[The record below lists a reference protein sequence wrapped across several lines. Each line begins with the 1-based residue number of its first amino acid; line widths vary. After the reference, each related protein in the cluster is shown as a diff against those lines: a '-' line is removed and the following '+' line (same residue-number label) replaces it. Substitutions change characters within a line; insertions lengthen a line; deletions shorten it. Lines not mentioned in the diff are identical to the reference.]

1 MGNQRTAVH
10 FLGRLFAV
18 LGAIPRVPNFAEI
31 YARGGRGLLQTASW
45 DLIPPWGHTPGGAA
59 GGREYTLVRAGR
71 IPGAAGTPLGG
82 RQGPGRRGRLPSG
95 GHTGRGAVAVSA
107 GHRRGAR
114 WAAARRK
121 NGAARLGGHA
131 GPVAGADA
139 RAGRSPAAGRRGGT
153 RGKRGQIRRAARGG
167 YTVGGGGAA
176 AKAARFAPGCVGLS
190 PRQPRRGA
198 AAGKSR
204 VFAYKEAGFSP
215 AFLCRIRAVFAR
227 KPCAF
232 HRVAISAA
240 QSDECVAGR
249 KRRGSPPRSRRR
261 GRGKPP
267 GTREEAP

>member
-1 MGNQRTAVH
+1 MGSCFSFFCRIFSGV
-10 FLGRLFAV
+10 FSF

-31 YARGGRGLLQTASW
+31 YARGSRGLLQAAPW
-45 DLIPPWGHTPGGAA
+45 DLIPPGGTRQARGGRARAHPGAGRSDPCGGGHTP
-59 GGREYTLVRAGR
+59 
-71 IPGAAGTPLGG
+71 G
-82 RQGPGRRGRLPSG
+82 RQGPGRLGRRPSG
-95 GHTGRGAVAVSA
+95 GHTERGAAAHGANGAKSDGPRGRA
-107 GHRRGAR
+107 RRRLFRRG
-114 WAAARRK
+114 
-121 NGAARLGGHA
+121 
-131 GPVAGADA
+131 
-139 RAGRSPAAGRRGGT
+139 RAGRVHGGRR
-153 RGKRGQIRRAARGG
+153 RGDAAR
-167 YTVGGGGAA
+167 AA

-190 PRQPRRGA
+190 LRQPRRGA

-249 KRRGSPPRSRRR
+249 ERRGSPPRGRRR
-261 GRGKPP
+261 GREKPP